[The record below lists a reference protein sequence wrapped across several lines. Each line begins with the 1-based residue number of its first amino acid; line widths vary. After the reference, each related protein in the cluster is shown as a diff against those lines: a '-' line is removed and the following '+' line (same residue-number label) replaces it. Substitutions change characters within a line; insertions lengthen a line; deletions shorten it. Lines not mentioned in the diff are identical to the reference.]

1 MKLRTAMMLAAAF
14 AMTSGSVQAAAPDCD
29 MKIISSIDVEIDPGG
44 GVLIPLQVNGQE
56 AWMVLRMGSGLPT
69 IFPPSVAYL
78 GLKPTGVHD
87 MKFMV
92 DDVRVDKK
100 VKVGHIV
107 IGKVD
112 FTDWDMYVLP
122 ERGGA
127 GARLQMYHGK
137 PVLGNLTS
145 RFMQVV
151 DVELNLAEKKMN
163 FFTLTRCQGR
173 AVYWGGEFTAVPIYS
188 DRSGLM
194 AFPMELDGKAVETS
208 FATGSRF
215 SMLDAAVT
223 RKFYGFDETSEGITR
238 EILQGGREVSFRA
251 MALSAKG
258 LAVNNARV
266 QLFSGKG
273 KQCGLGNSRQ
283 QATGSHVQAQRE
295 SGAIGYTDCINIT
308 PFAIGTDLLRKL
320 RIYIAPK
327 EHTIY
332 FTRADSAVPSGA
344 PAATAA
350 GSGGSEVGASR

>member
-1 MKLRTAMMLAAAF
+1 MKLRTAIMLATAF
-14 AMTSGSVQAAAPDCD
+14 VMASGSSLAAAPDCD
-29 MKIISSIDVEIDPGG
+29 LKIISSIDVEIDPGG
-44 GVLIPLQVNGQE
+44 GVLIPLQVNGQD
-56 AWMVLRMGSGLPT
+56 AWMVLRMGAGVPT
-69 IFPPSVAYL
+69 IFPASVAYL

-87 MKFMV
+87 MKFLV

-100 VKVGHIV
+100 VTVAHIV

-122 ERGGA
+122 ERSGPA
-127 GARLQMYHGK
+127 GRPPMYRGR

-163 FFTLTRCQGR
+163 FFTSTRCQGR

-223 RKFYGFDETSEGITR
+223 RKFYGFAETSEGITK
-238 EILQGGREVSFRA
+238 EILQGGREVSVRS
-251 MALSAKG
+251 MTLSAKG

-266 QLFSGKG
+266 QLFNGKG
-273 KQCGLGNSRQ
+273 KQCGLSNSRH

-327 EHTIY
+327 EDTIY
-332 FTRADSAVPSGA
+332 FTRAEPVVQSGA
-344 PAATAA
+344 PAADATDA
-350 GSGGSEVGASR
+350 GGSEAGASR